1 MEPDRRRVTA
11 GDLLGFEAGETYQL
25 WENYKNI
32 SKYAEK
38 YQGDEREIYKL
49 LWKHLLYWQEEI
61 PGQLVSYK
69 GDVRPNQNRLPRNA
83 RIVSAHGK
91 PRPHEINTEWI
102 KSCWWGK

>member
-1 MEPDRRRVTA
+1 MVLHKNNIAVIGHGPSTRGRK
-11 GDLLGFEAGETYQL
+11 LGSFINLCDTVIRMIEC
-25 WENYKNI
+25 
-32 SKYAEK
+32 
-38 YQGDEREIYKL
+38 D
-49 LWKHLLYWQEEI
+49 WQEEI

-91 PRPHEINTEWI
+91 PRPHEINAEWI